1 MCVVSDGAEREED
14 QVEDGKGEQ
23 GVDQGETRGLMRKG
37 SRGFQEPITSGKTA
51 QNSAELD
58 SLCSLVKTG

>member
-1 MCVVSDGAEREED
+1 MCVSDGAEREED

-23 GVDQGETRGLMRKG
+23 GGARGGARGDQGIDEK
-37 SRGFQEPITSGKTA
+37 GFQEPITSGKTA

-58 SLCSLVKTG
+58 SLCSLAKTG

>member
-37 SRGFQEPITSGKTA
+37 SRNQLPVEKQLKIPR
-51 QNSAELD
+51 N
-58 SLCSLVKTG
+58 